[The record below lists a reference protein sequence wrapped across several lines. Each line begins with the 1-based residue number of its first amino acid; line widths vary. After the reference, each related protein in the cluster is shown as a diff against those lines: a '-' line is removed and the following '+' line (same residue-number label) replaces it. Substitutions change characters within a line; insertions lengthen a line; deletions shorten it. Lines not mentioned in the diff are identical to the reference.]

1 MLRHLAPDVVYL
13 VDALSGDN
21 GANVEQVKQWV
32 GQVIVVVG
40 ADGAGLGG
48 LVDTDD
54 EGTGGE
60 RKAYA
65 RGSKWWES
73 TDMVG
78 LGKGVEVVDGAR
90 IREDFEKRI
99 GGRD

>member
-1 MLRHLAPDVVYL
+1 MLRHLTPDIVYI
-13 VDALSGDN
+13 VDALSGSN
-21 GANVEQVKQWV
+21 GANVEQVKSWV

-60 RKAYA
+60 GKSYA
-65 RGSKWWES
+65 RDSKWWES
-73 TDMVG
+73 AEMVG

-90 IREDFEKRI
+90 IREDFEKRVA
-99 GGRD
+99 GRD